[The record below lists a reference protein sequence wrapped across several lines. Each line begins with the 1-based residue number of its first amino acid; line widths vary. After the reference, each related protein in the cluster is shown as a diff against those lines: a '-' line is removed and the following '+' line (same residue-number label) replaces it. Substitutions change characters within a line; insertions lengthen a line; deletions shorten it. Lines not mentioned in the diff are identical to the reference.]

1 MKSSLCVSGEQYT
14 SLCITVWCL
23 VLLQYCDCVQLL
35 FSLWSIVILRSFK
48 KKQNQNLY
56 ELIFISLVTMSLI
69 IPVLALFTHH
79 SWIVFF
85 FFSFFFSRP
94 FLQFIKIILNPNP
107 GLRSTC
113 SLSQP
118 GISSNFSKHTMFHH
132 SNQLQRY
139 RIMLELGH
147 LGHPLDTS
155 FPLAVCIV
163 AASCNAAFAFQ
174 KVWKAMQLPWTMRFV
189 SQTKR
194 FHQPLWSFVMR
205 NKFIYHTDAWTRPV
219 MCRARSLKE

>member
-35 FSLWSIVILRSFK
+35 FSLRSMVILRSFK
-48 KKQNQNLY
+48 KTPKPKPLWADIYFPCDHVIDYSCLSTVHPSFLNC
-56 ELIFISLVTMSLI
+56 
-69 IPVLALFTHH
+69 LFL
-79 SWIVFF
+79 FL
-85 FFSFFFSRP
+85 FFFSRP

-155 FPLAVCIV
+155 FPLAVCTV
-163 AASCNAAFAFQ
+163 AASCNAVFAFQ
-174 KVWKAMQLPWTMRFV
+174 KVRKAMQLPWTMRFV
-189 SQTKR
+189 SQSKR